1 MCDLNWGP
9 HNVAVVE
16 SAADGF
22 TYSVGARAANDC
34 VAPSS
39 KVTDILECERA
50 AAALG
55 QSWAGAG
62 QWRSSPGGCLTSI
75 WDGRGVFFNNRHGG
89 TAHPDQA
96 PVCRSAQEA
105 CRAQQAVQHEQAQV
119 VSGWHVSTQSQS
131 CDACCTAAGGSC
143 VAESWPPEL
152 DEAAFA
158 AALSSAASVEGLSN

>member
-1 MCDLNWGP
+1 M
-9 HNVAVVE
+9 
-16 SAADGF
+16 
-22 TYSVGARAANDC
+22 
-34 VAPSS
+34 
-39 KVTDILECERA
+39 
-50 AAALG
+50 
-55 QSWAGAG
+55 
-62 QWRSSPGGCLTSI
+62 
-75 WDGRGVFFNNRHGG
+75 WDGRGVLFNNRHGG

-152 DEAAFA
+152 DEAAFT
-158 AALSSAASVEGLSN
+158 AALSSAASVEGLSYSDRQGLCRSFARGGSNFNPGMRSHGGFCYYHSSSGISCGAASEDYRRLCWCDGA